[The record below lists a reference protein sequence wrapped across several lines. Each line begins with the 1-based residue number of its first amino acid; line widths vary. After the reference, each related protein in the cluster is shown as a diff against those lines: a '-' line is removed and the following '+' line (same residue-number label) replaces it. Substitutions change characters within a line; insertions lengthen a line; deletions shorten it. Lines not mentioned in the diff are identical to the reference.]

1 MLWKR
6 IAGSEMADPGPTE
19 PVKMPVQT
27 RPAVARKHLRRDQ
40 EVAKKKGK
48 AAVGWD
54 SAKEK
59 LVSA

>member
-1 MLWKR
+1 
-6 IAGSEMADPGPTE
+6 MADPGPAE

-40 EVAKKKGK
+40 AVAKKKNK
-48 AAVGWD
+48 VVVGGD

-59 LVSA
+59 LVSECANR